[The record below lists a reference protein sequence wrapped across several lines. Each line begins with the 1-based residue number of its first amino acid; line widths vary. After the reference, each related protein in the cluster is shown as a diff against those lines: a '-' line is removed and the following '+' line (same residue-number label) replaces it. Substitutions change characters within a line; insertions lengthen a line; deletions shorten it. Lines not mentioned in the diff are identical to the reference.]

1 MRPDYDQMR
10 FYPMKHI
17 GSGENRQDIIILG
30 RIRWE
35 LLRSNEIEFN
45 LIRSDEI
52 RSDNMRL
59 DQIDQMITDEIKWD
73 LMR

>member
-17 GSGENRQDIIILG
+17 GSGENRQDIIRLG
-30 RIRWE
+30 WISGK

-45 LIRSDEI
+45 RIRSDEI
-52 RSDNMRL
+52 ISDNMGL
-59 DQIDQMITDEIKWD
+59 DQIDQMITD
-73 LMR
+73 